1 MKRITL
7 LLLCIA
13 TLGLASCKKDTII
26 NQTTPNRTIIF
37 DRTSAQWIP
46 TTNGG
51 FYVDLIADEIDLINL
66 RDEGVLVYI
75 ATDGTNETGYYQL
88 PNSVSKYDFEIYE
101 GRIRIFYDN
110 TIRPSTTTRIKVVLI
125 AAENVT

>member
-26 NQTTPNRTIIF
+26 NQTTPNRTIVF
-37 DRTSAQWIP
+37 DINPNRWVLENGAYYLDLNIP
-46 TTNGG
+46 
-51 FYVDLIADEIDLINL
+51 EIDDINFY
-66 RDEGVLVYI
+66 DEGILVYT
-75 ATDGTNETGYYQL
+75 ATPNYTNYYQL
-88 PNSVSKYDFEIYE
+88 PYGQMDYE
-101 GRIRIFYDN
+101 AHIGGISISRA
-110 TIRPSTTTRIKVVLI
+110 TLPTTPIRIKVVLV